1 MILHEKKNKIPK
13 FEILNSD
20 GEIEIEAGNVFVYLM
35 GRIILF
41 FIILFHPLKGQMV
54 RKNKSGNY
62 ELLKVIYF
70 VRYKIKWEHK

>member
-1 MILHEKKNKIPK
+1 MILHEKKNKISK

-20 GEIEIEAGNVFVYLM
+20 SEIEIEAENVFVYLI
-35 GRIILF
+35 GKIILF
-41 FIILFHPLKGQMV
+41 FIILFHPLKIKTI

-70 VRYKIKWEHK
+70 VKYKIKWEHK